1 MRYIVHRVELFGRIY
16 MVELSKAMNLHVKLW
31 GIIMIICKIG
41 VIAVTNIRE
50 EMTKM
55 ILSLFLFVS
64 RDPQKLPTWGH

>member
-1 MRYIVHRVELFGRIY
+1 
-16 MVELSKAMNLHVKLW
+16 MVELSKAMNLRVKLW

>member
-1 MRYIVHRVELFGRIY
+1 
-16 MVELSKAMNLHVKLW
+16 
-31 GIIMIICKIG
+31 MIICKIG

-55 ILSLFLFVS
+55 ILSLSLFLFVS